1 MFEYLMDHGI
11 LVRNLSSHPKLKN
24 CLRVTV
30 GTKDENDRFLAK
42 MADFVK
48 K

>member
-1 MFEYLMDHGI
+1 MYNGI

-30 GTKDENDRFLAK
+30 GNKNENDRFLLAVK
-42 MADFVK
+42 EFVAD
-48 K
+48 